1 MSRKTHVE
9 RERERERESERARDR
24 EGNRG
29 DSGSRVGPAGGSAAC
44 YA

>member
-9 RERERERESERARDR
+9 RERERERAKDR

-44 YA
+44 CA